1 MRNPNIFLAIS
12 TFQFKHLD
20 QYGNYYR
27 RGELNI
33 ADRILQVLSVRP
45 TFAEFLTWNDGG
57 ESTYIGN
64 VWPEAIAGS
73 AISTYTDGFN
83 HSGWQNIIAPF
94 IAARKS
100 FSTDPTDVVP
110 LNGAEATGAF
120 WYRTILTTASITGDP
135 LGLPSGSENAEDV
148 VNVAVLLSA
157 SAIGAI
163 VNVYSGGTLIGS
175 QTGTQG
181 LNSWEFSGLQVG
193 SVAVD
198 VISTSGA
205 TLLSATGPQ
214 DVAAE
219 AAIANYNY
227 QVVGL

>member
-1 MRNPNIFLAIS
+1 
-12 TFQFKHLD
+12 
-20 QYGNYYR
+20 
-27 RGELNI
+27 
-33 ADRILQVLSVRP
+33 
-45 TFAEFLTWNDGG
+45 
-57 ESTYIGN
+57 
-64 VWPEAIAGS
+64 
-73 AISTYTDGFN
+73 
-83 HSGWQNIIAPF
+83 
-94 IAARKS
+94 
-100 FSTDPTDVVP
+100 
-110 LNGAEATGAF
+110 
-120 WYRTILTTASITGDP
+120 
-135 LGLPSGSENAEDV
+135 
-148 VNVAVLLSA
+148 
-157 SAIGAI
+157 
-163 VNVYSGGTLIGS
+163 LIGS